1 MNIIFRVDAS
11 LMIGSGHVMR
21 CLVLADELKLKGHD
35 IAFAC
40 TPLEGDM
47 RSFISERGFRVITL
61 PAPKVIIISTHDAD
75 YESWLQKDVDVDAQ
89 DFLSSVSSADLVITD
104 HYAIGEQW
112 QERVKIALGCYLFAI
127 DDLARR
133 HFADLILDQTLGREA
148 TDYADSKAIVLYGT
162 EFALLKPAF
171 AGMRERAL
179 SRTLPSDKPKVLISM
194 GGVDTPNA
202 TLKVLKA
209 LADGQVEAQFT
220 VLLSPRAPYFQQV
233 KDWCALRENVTHHEF
248 VTDMAHLML
257 EHDLAIGAPGTTSWE
272 RACLGL
278 PSIVIPLAQN
288 QQLICTQLVEHKAAY
303 DVDIEDI
310 SARMVGEYQKSLK
323 HWSEIKDA
331 NFALCDGL
339 GTRRVVLEI
348 ETLLGEGREDIRL
361 VRASQDDIALVYQWQ
376 CHSETRKYALIPHTP
391 TWDEHHRWMSK
402 KLLSVTDHYYIVV
415 DRASL
420 SKVGVV
426 RLDRLH
432 AGYYLISIFVDPQ
445 SYGKGFAYKALCAID
460 AIHPDVMIQA
470 TVLQANV
477 ASQRLFKKAGYQQVD
492 EETYIRQPIQLRQ
505 K

>member
-1 MNIIFRVDAS
+1 MNIVFRVDAS

-21 CLVLADELKLKGHD
+21 CLVLADELKLKGYD

-47 RSFISERGFRVITL
+47 RSFICERGFRVITL
-61 PAPKVIIISTHDAD
+61 PAPQAAIISTHDAD
-75 YESWLQKDVDVDAQ
+75 YEAWLQKDIDVDAQ
-89 DFLSSVSSADLVITD
+89 DFLSSISSADLVITD

-112 QERVKIALGCYLFAI
+112 QKRVKSALGCYLFAI

-133 HFADLILDQTLGREA
+133 HFADLILDQTLAREA
-148 TDYADSKAIVLYGT
+148 VDYADSKATVLCGT

-171 AGMRERAL
+171 AGMREEAL

-209 LADGQVEAQFT
+209 LADGQVAAHFT
-220 VLLSPRAPYFQQV
+220 VLLSPRAPHFQQV
-233 KDWCALRENVTHHEF
+233 KEWCALRENVTHHEF
-248 VTDMAHLML
+248 VTDMARLML
-257 EHDLAIGAPGTTSWE
+257 AHDLAIGAPGTTSWE

-278 PSIVIPLAQN
+278 PSIIVPLARN
-288 QQLICTQLVEHKAAY
+288 QQLIFEQLIKHKAAFH
-303 DVDIEDI
+303 VDIEDI
-310 SARMVGEYQKSLK
+310 PVCLVGEYKKILN
-323 HWSEIKDA
+323 HWSQLKDA
-331 NFALCDGL
+331 NLALCDGR
-339 GTRRVVLEI
+339 GTRRVAFEI
-348 ETLLGEGREDIRL
+348 EQLLGKESEDIRL

-376 CHSETRKYALIPHTP
+376 CHSETRKYALTPHTP

-420 SKVGVV
+420 NKVGVV
-426 RLDRLH
+426 RLDRLY
-432 AGYYLISIFVDPQ
+432 AGHYLISIFVDPQ
-445 SYGKGFAYKALCAID
+445 SYGKGIAYKALCAVD
-460 AIHPDVMIQA
+460 AIHPDVTIHA
-470 TVLQANV
+470 IVLQANV

-492 EETYIRQPIQLRQ
+492 EETYIRQPI
-505 K
+505 